1 MDACST
7 FQLRCCASRRSK
19 SLWRRPSR
27 GAATIELAVV
37 APLLFLLIFGV
48 VEFGRVVM
56 VRQSLTN
63 AARVGSRRAALATTG
78 SADDA
83 EAAVYNYLQNVIPDA
98 GETVTVDVSPE
109 ELAGIT
115 PGTPITVQV
124 AVSASEI
131 RWLPGGFLNSGQLSS
146 QATQR
151 RE

>member
-1 MDACST
+1 
-7 FQLRCCASRRSK
+7 
-19 SLWRRPSR
+19 
-27 GAATIELAVV
+27 LAVV

-48 VEFGRVVM
+48 IEFGRVVM

-83 EAAVYNYLQNVIPDA
+83 EAAVYSYLQNVIPGA
-98 GETVTVDVSPE
+98 EEAVTVEVSPE
-109 ELAGIT
+109 ELDGIS

-124 AVSASEI
+124 AVNVSEV
-131 RWLPGGFLNSGQLSS
+131 RWLPGGFLNSGELST